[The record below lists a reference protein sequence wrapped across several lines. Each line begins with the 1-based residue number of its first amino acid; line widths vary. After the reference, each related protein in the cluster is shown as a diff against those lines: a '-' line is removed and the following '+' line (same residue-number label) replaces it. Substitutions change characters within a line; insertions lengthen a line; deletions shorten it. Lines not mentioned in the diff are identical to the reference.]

1 MFINIYREH
10 TEKPLLAMPEEAISD
25 GYAPRYSMSMHEV
38 VVKVVAMAVNT
49 VMRMLS
55 ILPQSDF
62 CSIFFSEFFDL
73 VDS

>member
-10 TEKPLLAMPEEAISD
+10 TEKPLLAMTRRGYWG

-62 CSIFFSEFFDL
+62 CSIFFS
-73 VDS
+73 

>member
-10 TEKPLLAMPEEAISD
+10 TEKPLLAMTRRGYWG

-38 VVKVVAMAVNT
+38 VVKVVAMAVST

-55 ILPQSDF
+55 ILLQSDF
-62 CSIFFSEFFDL
+62 CSIFDL